1 MGERVSVCGKMA
13 ARVDV
18 LDSAVRHLVTSMVG
32 SIFSESNLR
41 FHQLCK
47 KGLHVNE

>member
-18 LDSAVRHLVTSMVG
+18 LAVRHLVTSMVG